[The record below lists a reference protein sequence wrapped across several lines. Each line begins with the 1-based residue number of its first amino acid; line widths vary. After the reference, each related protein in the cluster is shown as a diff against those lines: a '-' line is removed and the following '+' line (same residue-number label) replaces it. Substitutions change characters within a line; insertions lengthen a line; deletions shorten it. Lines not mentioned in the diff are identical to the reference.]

1 MNDENLILSY
11 YLVPQDNKRK
21 KRYLLV
27 NLITLPILVIL
38 YSSWQLLFLMP
49 ITNILPTWTV
59 VINHTKCNL
68 GHFIGWLLFFGLVI
82 ALFGY
87 LVKVITK
94 TYRVY
99 DTIYLHPDSTKITIT
114 MMLIIAYF
122 VFNYAA
128 IKLALPFNQPASIFL
143 TVLEAVIAGI
153 CEEVLFRGQG
163 FNIGLVIFNNA
174 KYQIVYASLFSC
186 VIFGLAHS
194 LNLLHQPYYYTL
206 MQIVNAVAFGFT
218 FLFAYL
224 LTNNLYFPILLHI
237 WSDIIPEPTGKAM
250 AKITLHE
257 SLTAMEPSLIIIL
270 ISIIL
275 LIFYNR
281 EYLMKITR
289 KSPDFNPGMD
299 RVDL

>member
-1 MNDENLILSY
+1 MNDDNLILSH

-21 KRYLLV
+21 KRYLIV
-27 NLITLPILVIL
+27 NLITLPIFVIL
-38 YSSWQLLFLMP
+38 YSAWQFLFLIP
-49 ITNILPTWTV
+49 IKNILPTLTV
-59 VINHTKCNL
+59 VINHTTYNL

-99 DTIYLHPDSTKITIT
+99 DTIYLRLASNKITIT
-114 MMLIIAYF
+114 MMFIIAYF
-122 VFNYAA
+122 VVTYSSS
-128 IKLALPFNQPASIFL
+128 KLALPFNKPASIFL

-153 CEEVLFRGQG
+153 CEEFLFRGQS

-174 KYQIVYASLFSC
+174 KYQIVYASIFSC

-206 MQIVNAVAFGFT
+206 MQIVNAAAFGFT

-224 LTNNLYFPILLHI
+224 LTNKLYFPILLHI

-250 AKITLHE
+250 AKITLPE
-257 SLTAMEPSLIIIL
+257 SLTAMVPALIIIL

-275 LIFYNR
+275 LISYNR
-281 EYLMKITR
+281 DYLHR
-289 KSPDFNPGMD
+289 KMLNMPYYMSD
-299 RVDL
+299 